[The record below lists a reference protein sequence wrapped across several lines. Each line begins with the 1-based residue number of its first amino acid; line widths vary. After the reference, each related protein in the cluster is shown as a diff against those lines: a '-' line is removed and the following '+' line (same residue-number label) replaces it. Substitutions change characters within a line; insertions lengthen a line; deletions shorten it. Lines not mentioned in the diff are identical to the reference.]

1 MYTGNETLYWQNTWF
16 KAQAVHGGLYTL
28 TA

>member
-16 KAQAVHGGLYTL
+16 SAEAIHGGLYTL